1 MAALAAVVSTRRRKR
16 AETTFEWRLARSV
29 SARTACLARRLPIS
43 STNQFWPDDREA
55 PGYFD
60 DIGWGFG
67 MLVRIRGPYLG
78 PSPGVSYPWA
88 VSPTRPSTTDYAGV
102 YPSRPQAEI
111 AASATTRSLR
121 NWSCWES
128 LFPPLATDAKPHC
141 GLTARLSMSTYCA
154 ASSIRAT
161 TSSTSS
167 SCGVFVLTRPRTTTF
182 PWGT

>member
-67 MLVRIRGPYLG
+67 MSVRIRARTSDLHRACHIPG
-78 PSPGVSYPWA
+78 PSRLPGHRRL
-88 VSPTRPSTTDYAGV
+88 TMREF

-121 NWSCWES
+121 NCSCWES
-128 LFPPLATDAKPHC
+128 LFPPSATDAKPHC
-141 GLTARLSMSTYCA
+141 G
-154 ASSIRAT
+154 
-161 TSSTSS
+161 
-167 SCGVFVLTRPRTTTF
+167 
-182 PWGT
+182 